1 MDSSNIFRSGP
12 VMRKEDSGYRNLS
25 EEDEET
31 LEQLRRRIQDL
42 ESQLEYEI
50 KRHDAELTERD
61 NKIRKLEK
69 TIEELENNQSD
80 SKNDEA
86 VLQMSEKL
94 LLMSNKYDELV
105 KEQKLK
111 EEELN
116 HLKTKKKYRN
126 DKTNNFIMSL
136 KKEIEDKKKDYQQLN
151 EKYIQ
156 LQKDMEESKKAYIML
171 KQKKVNEEKIL
182 MESKLEEKQKQED
195 EENALRILNMQNGI
209 SNHPILKNKGKGELS
224 SLRMELKYKDMI
236 IQKLIKN
243 KVSAE
248 NTVSDDTIKY
258 ADEIKAN
265 EKKIEQL
272 YNKYLDAQSDSD
284 RYRKQIDKMKNE
296 IKYLKDENALL
307 IKNFNDLKTLKSST
321 PKNQR
326 RISEFGDLLDN
337 VMKENTIL
345 NKEISI
351 QKRKN
356 LRDVYYYNKEIE
368 LVEKDKFK
376 IIEKFDHKN
385 VVHVPHLYE
394 PLHVTL
400 SVKDD
405 VNLKDG
411 ENENCRSIIR
421 QNTSDSEEGS
431 TKQGNKD
438 PIVMDDLVHL
448 YITDYMKNVLN
459 KK

>member
-1 MDSSNIFRSGP
+1 MDSSNVFRSDPNVG
-12 VMRKEDSGYRNLS
+12 KEDSGFKNSS
-25 EEDEET
+25 EENEET
-31 LEQLRRRIQDL
+31 IEQLRRRIQDL

-50 KRHDAELTERD
+50 ERHDAELTERD

-69 TIEELENNQSD
+69 TIEELENNHD
-80 SKNDEA
+80 NFKNDEA
-86 VLQMSEKL
+86 VLHMSEKL

-105 KEQKLK
+105 KEHKLK
-111 EEELN
+111 EEELK

-126 DKTNNFIMSL
+126 DKMNHFIMSL
-136 KKEIEDKKKDYQQLN
+136 KKEIEDQKKEYQQLN

-156 LQKDMEESKKAYIML
+156 LLKEMGESKKAYNML
-171 KQKKVNEEKIL
+171 KQEKVNEEKVL
-182 MESKLEEKQKQED
+182 LESMREEKQKQED
-195 EENALRILNMQNGI
+195 EENALKILNLRNGI
-209 SNHPILKNKGKGELS
+209 SDHPIFKNKDKDELS
-224 SLRMELKYKDMI
+224 NLRMELKYKEMI
-236 IQKLIKN
+236 IQKLIKS
-243 KVSAE
+243 KVSSE
-248 NTVSDDTIKY
+248 NAVSDDTIKY
-258 ADEIKAN
+258 TDQIKAN

-272 YNKYLDAQSDSD
+272 YKKYLDTQSDSD

-296 IKYLKDENALL
+296 IKYLKEENALL

-326 RISEFGDLLDN
+326 RISEFGDLLDS

-345 NKEISI
+345 NKEISL

-356 LRDVYYYNKEIE
+356 MRDVYYYNKEIE

-376 IIEKFDHKN
+376 IIEKFDHSK
-385 VVHVPHLYE
+385 VVHAPHLYE

-405 VNLKDG
+405 VNLKNG
-411 ENENCRSIIR
+411 ESENCQSIIR
-421 QNTSDSEEGS
+421 QTIDDSEEGS

-438 PIVMDDLVHL
+438 PIIMDNLVHL

>member
-1 MDSSNIFRSGP
+1 MDSSNVFHSGP
-12 VMRKEDSGYRNLS
+12 NMWKEDSGYKNSS
-25 EEDEET
+25 EENEET
-31 LEQLRRRIQDL
+31 VEQLRRRIQDL

-50 KRHDAELTERD
+50 ERHDAELTERD
-61 NKIRKLEK
+61 NKIRQLEK
-69 TIEELENNQSD
+69 TIEELENNQTD
-80 SKNDEA
+80 FKNDEA
-86 VLQMSEKL
+86 VLHMSEKL
-94 LLMSNKYDELV
+94 LVMSNKYDELV

-126 DKTNNFIMSL
+126 DKTNHFIMSL
-136 KKEIEDKKKDYQQLN
+136 KKEIEDQKREYQQLN
-151 EKYIQ
+151 EKYTQ
-156 LQKDMEESKKAYIML
+156 LLKEMGESKKAYNML
-171 KQKKVNEEKIL
+171 KREKVNEEKVL
-182 MESKLEEKQKQED
+182 LESMREEKQKQED
-195 EENALRILNMQNGI
+195 EENALRILNLRNGI
-209 SNHPILKNKGKGELS
+209 SDHPILKNKGKDDLS
-224 SLRMELKYKDMI
+224 NLQMELKYKDMI
-236 IQKLIKN
+236 IQKLIKS
-243 KVSAE
+243 KVSSE
-248 NTVSDDTIKY
+248 NNVSDDSTRYTDQIK
-258 ADEIKAN
+258 DN

-272 YNKYLDAQSDSD
+272 YKKYLDAQSDSD
-284 RYRKQIDKMKNE
+284 RHKKQIDKMKNE

-326 RISEFGDLLDN
+326 RISEYGDLLDS

-345 NKEISI
+345 NKEISL

-356 LRDVYYYNKEIE
+356 MRDVYYYNKEIE

-376 IIEKFDHKN
+376 IIEKFDHKK

-394 PLHVTL
+394 PIHVTL

-405 VNLKDG
+405 VNLQN
-411 ENENCRSIIR
+411 EANENCRSIIR
-421 QNTSDSEEGS
+421 QTTNDSEEDS
-431 TKQGNKD
+431 TKQDNKD
-438 PIVMDDLVHL
+438 PIIMDNLVHL